1 MPRIHT
7 ERKDMRSKTQ
17 ILVRH
22 AGDVAI
28 FDVNGS
34 LTEDSEKDLT
44 EAYEQVQAEGLTRIL
59 INFDRH
65 SFITS
70 SGFGLIVKL
79 IWGMRNTDRVL
90 RVSHPSDQTRKTF
103 DVIGLTRS
111 IEVFASE
118 QEALAGF

>member
-1 MPRIHT
+1 
-7 ERKDMRSKTQ
+7 MRSKTQ

-44 EAYEQVQAEGLTRIL
+44 EAYEQVQAEGLTRML

-65 SFITS
+65 CFITS